1 MQSLDEKNQRIKELE
16 NENIKLQEKVDLL
29 EHNVEVLTQAVL
41 QAAKQRFGAS
51 SEKTPQ
57 INGQCFLFG
66 ELIDE
71 TADKNETNVINIK
84 EHKRPVRTKGDREKL
99 IKALPHEVIECVLNA
114 EEAMCKI
121 CGNEL
126 NIIGK
131 KKVRSEMEYIPA
143 KLIMKDYVQY
153 VYKCVECGKNDT
165 NPYDSISC
173 APVPAPVLSHSFASP
188 SCVAW
193 VMYQK
198 YMMSV
203 PLYRQEKDFKRM
215 GAELKRDM
223 MANWVIRC
231 SEYWLTPLY
240 EKMHEQLLKCGV
252 IMSDETTWQ
261 VNHEEGKKASS
272 KSYIWIHR
280 NGNCEGPPIILYKYT
295 SSRSGDH
302 AKKFLGGFHG
312 YHVSDAYAGYEK
324 VEGITRCL
332 CFSHLRRYYL
342 EAIPLDSRKKEIPG
356 SGGAIGRAYCDK
368 LFRLERKWKELSPEE
383 RKKNRLIYSVPVLDA
398 LFAWAENTFTNQE
411 NLKKALGYT
420 LNHKKYFTN
429 FLLDGRIPLSNNL
442 SEIAVKPVAI
452 TRKNSLFS
460 DSPAGAEAS
469 ATVFSIINTAAAN
482 NLDAYKYLEYLFR
495 RLPNSNFASNS
506 SVLDEYLPWA
516 DKVQL
521 ECRINTTETEISKK
535 EELCSESA

>member
-1 MQSLDEKNQRIKELE
+1 MQYLDEKDQRINELE
-16 NENIKLQEKVDLL
+16 NENRKLQEKVKSL
-29 EHNVEVLTQAVL
+29 EHNVEILTQAVL
-41 QAAKQRFGAS
+41 HAAKQRFGAS

-57 INGQCFLFG
+57 IYGQCFLFG

-71 TADKNETNVINIK
+71 ISDENENKVIDIK
-84 EHKRPVRTKGDREKL
+84 EHKRPVRKKGDREKL
-99 IKALPHEVIECVLNA
+99 IKSLPHELVECVLNEDA
-114 EEAMCKI
+114 VCKI
-121 CGNEL
+121 CSSEL
-126 NIIGK
+126 EIIGK

-143 KLIMKDYVQY
+143 KLVIKDYVQY
-153 VYKCVECGKNDT
+153 VYKCVECGKNDA

-173 APVPAPVLSHSFASP
+173 APAPAPVLTHSFASP
-188 SCVAW
+188 SIVAW
-193 VMYQK
+193 IMYQK
-198 YMMSV
+198 YVMSM

-223 MANWVIRC
+223 MANWLIRS
-231 SEYWLTPLY
+231 SEYWLKPLY
-240 EKMHEQLLKCGV
+240 DKMREQLLKCSI

-261 VNHEEGKKASS
+261 VNHEKGKKASS
-272 KSYIWIHR
+272 KSFIWIHR
-280 NGNCEGPPIILYKYT
+280 SGNCEGPPIILYKYT
-295 SSRSGDH
+295 STRSGNH
-302 AKKFLGGFHG
+302 AKKFLEGFQG

-368 LFRLERKWKELSPEE
+368 LFKLERKWKELSPEE
-383 RKKNRLIYSVPVLDA
+383 RKKNRLIKSVPVLDA
-398 LFAWAENTFTNQE
+398 FFAWAENTFTNQE
-411 NLKKALGYT
+411 NLKKALKYT

-460 DSPAGAEAS
+460 DSPEGAEAS
-469 ATVFSIINTAAAN
+469 AIIFSIVNTAAAN

-495 RLPNSNFASNS
+495 QLPNINFASNY
-506 SVLDEYLPWA
+506 SVLDEYLPWSA
-516 DKVQL
+516 TVQL
-521 ECRINTTETEISKK
+521 ECRVNITGTEMSAK
-535 EELCSESA
+535 EESCREPA